1 MERKR
6 INSINILLGEYVHC
20 ISVCYGYE
28 FKNLSYF
35 LKIVLI
41 KLLKE
46 NVIGSSWQTFSLKVK
61 YFVYNGCQIFD
72 SR

>member
-20 ISVCYGYE
+20 ISVFYGYE

-46 NVIGSSWQTFSLKVK
+46 NVIGSSWQKFSPKVI

-72 SR
+72 YR